1 MAIPLLC
8 RSLLSSAADRF
19 LSLSSASSNISAS
32 SRETYCSSYR
42 MVGCVCLD
50 GVHLMSYCLGR
61 SMGHTLT
68 PEETVLWDSNTHR
81 ESTALL
87 ASIPLFGKRLCH
99 FVAWFGFGL
108 GFWTR
113 SKPRL
118 LVVLEVE
125 AKEIGAGTD
134 L

>member
-1 MAIPLLC
+1 MSGWGTSDELLL
-8 RSLLSSAADRF
+8 REVDEAH
-19 LSLSSASSNISAS
+19 SNS
-32 SRETYCSSYR
+32 
-42 MVGCVCLD
+42 
-50 GVHLMSYCLGR
+50 GR
-61 SMGHTLT
+61 KH
-68 PEETVLWDSNTHR
+68 TVLWASNTHR

-99 FVAWFGFGL
+99 FVAWFEFGL